1 MNAKDQLKVTKS
13 GFTIIRADFDNLR
26 IKHKT
31 GFQDWSTLEKDFKSK
46 AALQRRMKELLE
58 NEDIIED

>member
-1 MNAKDQLKVTKS
+1 MTAKDQLKITKA
-13 GFTIIRADFDNLR
+13 GFTIIRADFANLR

-31 GFQDWSTLEKDFKSK
+31 GLQEWSTLEKGFKSK

-58 NEDIIED
+58 MNLIVED

>member
-1 MNAKDQLKVTKS
+1 MNAKDQLKITKS
-13 GFTIIRADFDNLR
+13 GFTIIRADYENMR

-31 GFQDWSTLEKDFKSK
+31 GEQDWSTFEKDFKSK

-58 NEDIIED
+58 INLIVED